1 METRNLILAIV
12 LSVGVLLLWTVFIEA
27 PRQQVANQVSNVDLN
42 INEIEGTN
50 LDSEDLNYENF
61 SEDSS
66 TNSLE
71 AMEPKLSIDESLKE
85 NNRITID
92 SNKLSGSINLTGLS
106 FDDIVLKDYKNNINQ
121 DPENVRLLAPKDT
134 YEGYGLNFGW
144 YSSDDNIDLPDSKT
158 EWKIIGNKKTMS
170 NNGLLEFEW
179 INSQNIKFLVR
190 LKLIEDYLI
199 NVEQSVINNSEK
211 EIKIIPISEIKRKE
225 IPELSGMVILHEG
238 AIGYFEEDSLVEIKY
253 SDSSCF
259 FSCDAYSKEE
269 GEGQY
274 TYVSNKGWLGL
285 TDKYWQTAIIP
296 EQNKNFTARF
306 EYNDGYIARY
316 YENEAISVLP
326 SENKGSS
333 LKLFIGPKESKALD
347 EYEEKYNIYNFS
359 YSIDWGMFYFL
370 TKPLFSVI
378 YFLYQL
384 LGNFGLAI
392 IALTVIIRIVF
403 FPLANW
409 SFVSMAKM
417 KMLQP
422 EMTRIKELYKED
434 RPQQQKALMDLYKK
448 EKVNPISGCLPI
460 LIQIPFFFAIYKMLF
475 VSIEMRHA
483 PFYGWIQ
490 DLAAKDPTS
499 IFNMFGLIPW
509 DPPSF
514 LIIGVWPVLMGLT
527 MYIQQK
533 LNPAP
538 PDPIQAKI
546 FMFFPLF
553 ITILLAQFAAG
564 LVIYWTTNNL
574 LSIIQQWVIT
584 RRTTVKTN

>member
-1 METRNLILAIV
+1 MNAQ
-12 LSVGVLLLWTVFIEA
+12 SV
-27 PRQQVANQVSNVDLN
+27 QSN
-42 INEIEGTN
+42 G
-50 LDSEDLNYENF
+50 
-61 SEDSS
+61 
-66 TNSLE
+66 
-71 AMEPKLSIDESLKE
+71 
-85 NNRITID
+85 
-92 SNKLSGSINLTGLS
+92 
-106 FDDIVLKDYKNNINQ
+106 
-121 DPENVRLLAPKDT
+121 
-134 YEGYGLNFGW
+134 
-144 YSSDDNIDLPDSKT
+144 
-158 EWKIIGNKKTMS
+158 
-170 NNGLLEFEW
+170 EFEVSSK
-179 INSQNIKFLVR
+179 IFIGAKEA
-190 LKLIEDYLI
+190 KLIDQYQED
-199 NVEQSVINNSEK
+199 
-211 EIKIIPISEIKRKE
+211 
-225 IPELSGMVILHEG
+225 
-238 AIGYFEEDSLVEIKY
+238 F
-253 SDSSCF
+253 
-259 FSCDAYSKEE
+259 
-269 GEGQY
+269 
-274 TYVSNKGWLGL
+274 
-285 TDKYWQTAIIP
+285 
-296 EQNKNFTARF
+296 
-306 EYNDGYIARY
+306 
-316 YENEAISVLP
+316 
-326 SENKGSS
+326 
-333 LKLFIGPKESKALD
+333 
-347 EYEEKYNIYNFS
+347 NIYNFDLA
-359 YSIDWGMFYFL
+359 IDWGWFYFL
-370 TKPLFSVI
+370 TKPLFYII
-378 YFLYQL
+378 YYFSGIA
-384 LGNFGLAI
+384 GNFGLAI
-392 IALTVIIRIVF
+392 IILTIITRIIF

>member
-27 PRQQVANQVSNVDLN
+27 PRQQINPSIESGQQDSIGEIAELETEELNQ
-42 INEIEGTN
+42 IE
-50 LDSEDLNYENF
+50 EDLGIKKQSFE
-61 SEDSS
+61 
-66 TNSLE
+66 TLQNSLQSS
-71 AMEPKLSIDESLKE
+71 ARVNIDTQSLV
-85 NNRITID
+85 
-92 SNKLSGSINLTGLS
+92 GSINLKGLKI
-106 FDDIVLKDYKNNINQ
+106 DDIVLKKYQETLDENSSNIRVLS
-121 DPENVRLLAPKDT
+121 PLSTENG
-134 YEGYGLNFGW
+134 YEVSFGW
-144 YSSDDNIDLPDSKT
+144 LKDKNANFETPTSES
-158 EWKIIGNKKTMS
+158 EWKLISSS
-170 NNGLLEFEW
+170 NTLRENNELEFEW
-179 INSQNIKFLVR
+179 SNNTGQIYRTSISVDENYLFSINQKI
-190 LKLIEDYLI
+190 
-199 NVEQSVINNSEK
+199 INNSNQ
-211 EIKIIPISEIKRKE
+211 EIIVNNASKINRQSAPA
-225 IPELSGMVILHEG
+225 LSGMFILHEG
-238 AIGYFEEDSLVEIKY
+238 LLGVLEEKLELIDYDDLK
-253 SDSSCF
+253 D
-259 FSCDAYSKEE
+259 E
-269 GEGQY
+269 GEIE
-274 TYVSNKGWLGL
+274 TLNFESENGWVGI
-285 TDKYWQTAIIP
+285 TDKYWLAALIPDQAKPFKAIYTYD
-296 EQNKNFTARF
+296 N
-306 EYNDGYIARY
+306 GYIAY
-316 YENEAISVLP
+316 YRSLNAQSVQ
-326 SENKGSS
+326 SNGEFEVSS
-333 LKLFIGPKESKALD
+333 KIFIGAKEAKLID
-347 EYEEKYNIYNFS
+347 QYQEDFNIYNFDLA
-359 YSIDWGMFYFL
+359 IDWGWFYFL
-370 TKPLFSVI
+370 TKPLFYII
-378 YFLYQL
+378 YYFSGIS
-384 LGNFGLAI
+384 GNFGLAI
-392 IALTVIIRIVF
+392 IILTVITRIIF